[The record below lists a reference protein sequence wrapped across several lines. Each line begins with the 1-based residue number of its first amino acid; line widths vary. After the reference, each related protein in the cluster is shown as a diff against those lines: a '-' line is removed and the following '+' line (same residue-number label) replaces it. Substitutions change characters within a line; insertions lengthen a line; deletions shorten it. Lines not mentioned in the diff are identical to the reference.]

1 MPQSPYQ
8 TIVYAPISDLESYR
22 RSVNRYRAEYDSSE
36 YNSYPVDEI
45 VDLAEP
51 LLEQIDFLE
60 KKLTVKK
67 SAFNKL
73 DKSFT
78 ALNEEVDDLKGENTA
93 LDDEN
98 YTLKD
103 ENKALRDEVAALKN
117 GADKDIVKE

>member
-22 RSVNRYRAEYDSSE
+22 RSVNRYRAEYENSI

-60 KKLTVKK
+60 EKLKVKTLVLQK

-78 ALNEEVDDLKGENTA
+78 ALNEENTA